1 MAPEHQADRPAG
13 TEAVFDLADFRL
25 ESGQTLA
32 RLRIAHVVYGRMNA
46 ARDNVIL
53 IMPGTSNTRLSV
65 YESIGPGRAFD
76 TDRFCVVSS
85 DAIGGG
91 ASTQPGDGLAAA
103 FPEYG
108 IRDMVRAQVALVR
121 DGLGL
126 GATPLA
132 ALAGASMGAF
142 QALEWAIHH
151 PATLRA
157 AILQVPAVRAGQVIR
172 QTTRRMREM
181 IELDHKWQGG
191 RYTEQPLDGLRLAGR
206 HYHAWTVTD
215 AYLEA
220 QGEAVE
226 AEAIGVGE
234 RFAQWDAWSLIRRYQ
249 ASSRHDVAQPFGGDL
264 RQALARITAPLLVLP
279 CLQDRLLGLEGA
291 RQIAEGVPGAR
302 CEVIDSLRG
311 HMAWR
316 PVPGS
321 PETQFMTRHIRDFIG

>member
-1 MAPEHQADRPAG
+1 MSDSSRPAG
-13 TEAVFDLADFRL
+13 IETVFDLPDFKF
-25 ESGQTLA
+25 ENGQTLPL
-32 RLRIAHVVYGRMNA
+32 LRIAHVIYGRMNA

-65 YESIGPGRAFD
+65 EASIGPGRAFD
-76 TDRFCVVSS
+76 TDRYCVVSS

-91 ASTQPGDGLAAA
+91 GSTQPGDGLRGR

-126 GATPLA
+126 GETPLA
-132 ALAGASMGAF
+132 AVAGASMGAF
-142 QALEWAIHH
+142 QALEWVIHH
-151 PATLRA
+151 PGTARA
-157 AILQVPAVRAGQVIR
+157 AILQVPATRAGQVIR

-181 IELDHKWQGG
+181 IELDPQWRGG
-191 RYTEQPLDGLRLAGR
+191 QYTEQPLDGLRLAGR

-226 AEAIGVGE
+226 AEAIAVGE

-264 RQALARITAPLLVLP
+264 MQALSRITARLLVLP
-279 CLQDRLLGLEGA
+279 CLQDRLLGIEEG
-291 RQIAEGVPGAR
+291 RRIAAGVPGAR
-302 CEVIDSLRG
+302 CEEIDSLRG

-316 PVPGS
+316 PVPGAA
-321 PETQFMTRHIRDFIG
+321 ETEFTTRHIRDFLR